1 MSDAGAG
8 ACEGTVVQGS
18 VLVGGA
24 DNGDSTDSQRS
35 WLSMF
40 TESRGKPGLNK
51 DIADYRKP
59 YNVLAKQ
66 CSGEECVGFAECAA
80 CVGCPASSVP

>member
-8 ACEGTVVQGS
+8 ACEGTGVHGS

-35 WLSMF
+35 WISMF
-40 TESRGKPGLNK
+40 TESHGRPGLNPV
-51 DIADYRKP
+51 IAEYNNP
-59 YNVLAKQ
+59 YNVLAKR
-66 CSGEECVGFAECAA
+66 CAGECVGFVECEA
-80 CVGCPASSVP
+80 CVRCPASSVP